1 MIRIFILLLSA
12 GIAVTGWQLAGPG
25 GVWYREAEL
34 EALLAEQNATNA
46 KLRERNEELSAE
58 LYSLQHQ
65 RDAIEERAR
74 RELYMVKADEVLFRL
89 ETPEEYEKRVAELAS
104 MPDYRSPDIKPGSR
118 QTFAAKRGD
127 LYHAPTNLRAPPSRG
142 RRE

>member
-1 MIRIFILLLSA
+1 MTRIFILLIAA
-12 GIAVTGWQLAGPG
+12 GIADEGWQLAGPG
-25 GVWYREAEL
+25 GVWHRALEL
-34 EALLAEQNATNA
+34 EAALAQQNETNRQ
-46 KLRERNEELSAE
+46 LRARNEELSAE

-74 RELYMVKADEVLFRL
+74 RELYMVKKDEVLFRL
-89 ETPEEYEKRVAELAS
+89 ETPEEYEKRAAELAS

-127 LYHAPTNLRAPPSRG
+127 LYHAPKNLRAPPSRG
-142 RRE
+142 KRE